1 MCSHDALG
9 SKELTETARSAHACS
24 PLTNCNYRRDLALS
38 LDGVGRKMTDD
49 PASHVRSRATRM
61 CVQAAR
67 RGTQAHRKSQIPSPK
82 SQIQIKK
89 SQRRL
94 SRGVAETRRK
104 FLGLGT
110 WGLGFGIWDLGFSE
124 ATGRAAATNRAPRGS
139 PDMRQR
145 RVASTRANGPSD
157 AGASAREP
165 GRNRVPMAAS
175 APVASSGRCG
185 RHARRSPTASVDS
198 GR

>member
-1 MCSHDALG
+1 MCSHGALG
-9 SKELTETARSAHACS
+9 PKALTETARSAHACS

-38 LDGVGRKMTDD
+38 VDAVGRKTTRDRTS
-49 PASHVRSRATRM
+49 PVRSRATGI
-61 CVQAAR
+61 CVQTAR
-67 RGTQAHRKSQIPSPK
+67 CGTQAHRKSQMRKPT
-82 SQIQIKK
+82 SQIQINK
-89 SQRRL
+89 SQRL
-94 SRGVAETRRK
+94 PSHGVAETRRK
-104 FLGLGT
+104 FLE
-110 WGLGFGIWDLGFSE
+110 FGIWDLGFSE
-124 ATGRAAATNRAPRGS
+124 ATDHAAATSRGPRGS

-145 RVASTRANGPSD
+145 RVPSTPANGPSG

-175 APVASSGRCG
+175 APVASSDRCG